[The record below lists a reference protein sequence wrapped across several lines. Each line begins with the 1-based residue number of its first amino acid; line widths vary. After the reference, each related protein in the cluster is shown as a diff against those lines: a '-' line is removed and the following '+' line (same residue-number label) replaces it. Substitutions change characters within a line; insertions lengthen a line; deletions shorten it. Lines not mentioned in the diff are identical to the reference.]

1 MKAWIA
7 RDENGALF
15 LYGCKPYKYQADEES
30 KVIFDSEDGHFMRVE
45 NENAYPEVT
54 FENSPQMVE
63 ISSKDDD
70 AIIEKAA
77 QWLYDH
83 LTTEYQGAVLKIV
96 AKEKGLMPVEFV
108 EKFKK
113 AMEE

>member
-1 MKAWIA
+1 MK
-7 RDENGALF
+7 RKF
-15 LYGCKPYKYQADEES
+15 
-30 KVIFDSEDGHFMRVE
+30 
-45 NENAYPEVT
+45 
-54 FENSPQMVE
+54 
-63 ISSKDDD
+63 
-70 AIIEKAA
+70 IIEVEEGASCCAECPLINIYKAAPNHELPCSNGLVNLCTQFDMSTLTIMDTRMGDQHKVDKAA